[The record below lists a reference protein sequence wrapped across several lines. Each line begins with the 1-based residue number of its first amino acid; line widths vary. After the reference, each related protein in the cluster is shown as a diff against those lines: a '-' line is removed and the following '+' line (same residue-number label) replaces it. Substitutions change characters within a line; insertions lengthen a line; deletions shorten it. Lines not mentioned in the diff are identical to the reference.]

1 MLEWRRAPFTRRG
14 GGSSAGEDLSMFR
27 RSTHGRRSEETFSR
41 GKGVEMARKN
51 RKQVIGGDGAPLRP
65 VVTEDVAAHP
75 RGRPAEGP
83 VALETTGVEST
94 PSRREVSVEEA
105 RRRFGGVDFPA
116 SLVGMLT
123 ALALLTLLGGLVGAA
138 VGAIGYQSGLDG
150 NEQELSLGGL
160 AGGVVAL
167 FIAYFVGGWAAARIA
182 RYDGV
187 RNGVM
192 TGVWTLLLA
201 AILATLG
208 ATLGSEYD
216 VLSRVDLPN
225 WFSRDALT
233 AGAIV
238 SGVVAVIAMLGGG
251 ALGGSRGDRYHRRAD
266 AAILDTRGG
275 GLNGA
280 AR

>member
-1 MLEWRRAPFTRRG
+1 
-14 GGSSAGEDLSMFR
+14 
-27 RSTHGRRSEETFSR
+27 
-41 GKGVEMARKN
+41 MARN
-51 RKQVIGGDGAPLRP
+51 NGKQVVGADGVPLRP
-65 VVTEDVAAHP
+65 VVTEEIAAHP

-83 VALETTGVEST
+83 VALETSGVESA
-94 PSRREVSVEEA
+94 PARREVSVEET

-138 VGAIGYQSGLDG
+138 VGAIGYQTGLDG
-150 NEQELSLGGL
+150 NEQELSVGGL

-167 FIAYFVGGWAAARIA
+167 FVAYFVGGWAAARIA

-187 RNGVM
+187 RNGLM

-201 AILATLG
+201 ALLAGLG

-216 VLSRVDLPN
+216 VLSKVDLPN

-233 AGAIV
+233 TGAIV
-238 SGVVAVIAMLGGG
+238 SGVAAVIAMLGGG

-280 AR
+280 GR

>member
-1 MLEWRRAPFTRRG
+1 MSTFRDRTTTGDPATPVTET
-14 GGSSAGEDLSMFR
+14 SAEAADR
-27 RSTHGRRSEETFSR
+27 EAYEADRIE
-41 GKGVEMARKN
+41 ARE
-51 RKQVIGGDGAPLRP
+51 RDVVVDDRP
-65 VVTEDVAAHP
+65 VTTT
-75 RGRPAEGP
+75 RTTP
-83 VALETTGVEST
+83 VATTHPIAAT
-94 PSRREVSVEEA
+94 RD
-105 RRRFGGVDFPA
+105 RFGGIDVPA

-138 VGAIGYQSGLDG
+138 VGAIGYQTGLDG
-150 NEQELSLGGL
+150 NERELSLGGL
-160 AGGVVAL
+160 AGGLVAL
-167 FIAYFVGGWAAARIA
+167 FLAYFVGGWAAARIA

-187 RNGVM
+187 RNGLM

-201 AILATLG
+201 AILAVLG

-216 VLSRVDLPN
+216 VLSKVDLPN

-233 AGAIV
+233 LGAIV

-275 GLNGA
+275 GLNGG
-280 AR
+280 RR

>member
-1 MLEWRRAPFTRRG
+1 MP
-14 GGSSAGEDLSMFR
+14 
-27 RSTHGRRSEETFSR
+27 
-41 GKGVEMARKN
+41 RKK
-51 RKQVIGGDGAPLRP
+51 RKRVVVADGATPRP
-65 VVTEDVAAHP
+65 VVTDDIAAHP

-83 VALETTGVEST
+83 VAIETNGVET
-94 PSRREVSVEEA
+94 AASRREVSVEEA

-116 SLVGMLT
+116 SLV
-123 ALALLTLLGGLVGAA
+123 
-138 VGAIGYQSGLDG
+138 
-150 NEQELSLGGL
+150 
-160 AGGVVAL
+160 AL
-167 FIAYFVGGWAAARIA
+167 FLAYFVGGWAAARIA

-187 RNGVM
+187 RNGLM

-201 AILATLG
+201 AILAVLG

-216 VLSRVDLPN
+216 VLSKVDLPN

-238 SGVVAVIAMLGGG
+238 SGVVAVIAMFGGG

>member
-1 MLEWRRAPFTRRG
+1 
-14 GGSSAGEDLSMFR
+14 
-27 RSTHGRRSEETFSR
+27 
-41 GKGVEMARKN
+41 MARKK
-51 RKQVIGGDGAPLRP
+51 RKRVVVADGATPRP
-65 VVTEDVAAHP
+65 VVTEDIAAHP

-83 VALETTGVEST
+83 VAIETNGVQT
-94 PSRREVSVEEA
+94 APSRREVSV
-105 RRRFGGVDFPA
+105 
-116 SLVGMLT
+116 
-123 ALALLTLLGGLVGAA
+123 
-138 VGAIGYQSGLDG
+138 
-150 NEQELSLGGL
+150 
-160 AGGVVAL
+160 
-167 FIAYFVGGWAAARIA
+167 AAARIA

-187 RNGVM
+187 RNGLM

-201 AILATLG
+201 AILAVLG

-216 VLSRVDLPN
+216 VLSNVDLPN

-275 GLNGA
+275 GLNGG
-280 AR
+280 RR